1 MTRLTISFY
10 VFVIRALWVCLYIKV
25 YLIYHFIYLLFLF
38 SVKRAYGG
46 FLAIQCLVILCILA
60 LKVMDIQI
68 DFIRWLSVYKNIKK
82 LFLIKTF
89 MVIHVV
95 TDKYRPVFVVLFF
108 LSKVSISVQLSS
120 VDFESLCVNFY
131 GPRLFSKNA
140 NGLFYS

>member
-1 MTRLTISFY
+1 MPLSLFGGFCDPMCPNTCNINQRNDPFND
-10 VFVIRALWVCLYIKV
+10 FVLCFCHQSTSSTELWVCLYIKV

-68 DFIRWLSVYKNIKK
+68 DFIRWLSVYKNIKT

-108 LSKVSISVQLSS
+108 LSKVSISVQ
-120 VDFESLCVNFY
+120 
-131 GPRLFSKNA
+131 
-140 NGLFYS
+140 